1 MQIINYSIRDLNS
14 MCEQAE
20 TRSFQRIVFHHRIVY
35 RDSEK
40 KRKSLSSITFNQ
52 LGH

>member
-1 MQIINYSIRDLNS
+1 
-14 MCEQAE
+14 MCERAE
-20 TRSFQRIVFHHRIVY
+20 TRSFQRIVFHRRIVY
-35 RDSEK
+35 RDSEKK